1 MPCIYAL
8 FYCNVLDSALSYMN
22 LALRCPTCVNFISI
36 AHLNGTNLRENQRNQ
51 LFCLY
56 KYVLFEMMLFR
67 NYAKTTANKKILQ
80 NKSTWCQRAHKVFI
94 YDPNK
99 VMSLK
104 KR

>member
-1 MPCIYAL
+1 M
-8 FYCNVLDSALSYMN
+8 
-22 LALRCPTCVNFISI
+22 
-36 AHLNGTNLRENQRNQ
+36 RENHRNQ

-94 YDPNK
+94 YDPNT

-104 KR
+104 KDNAILIVTLRD

>member
-1 MPCIYAL
+1 
-8 FYCNVLDSALSYMN
+8 
-22 LALRCPTCVNFISI
+22 
-36 AHLNGTNLRENQRNQ
+36 
-51 LFCLY
+51 
-56 KYVLFEMMLFR
+56 MMLFR

-94 YDPNK
+94 YGPNK